1 MFGHFWLKSNLN
13 FNDILQITNQCKSE
27 KSTEGLKK
35 NQGIQFFS
43 TFNHSKTLING
54 LNFKVFNFRMGHLS
68 QFLSSDLRIWTK
80 TMLNIRKSLY

>member
-1 MFGHFWLKSNLN
+1 MTNYK
-13 FNDILQITNQCKSE
+13 LQINAKVKNLQR
-27 KSTEGLKK
+27 GLKK
-35 NQGIQFFS
+35 PGITFFQY
-43 TFNHSKTLING
+43 FNHSKTLING